1 MYISD
6 SLFSCYMCS
15 TAAESRSVRRDR
27 NFRLA
32 RTSIATESRSV
43 RQELARTSTATES
56 KRVRRDRNLRL
67 TIPSLIVLQSRTGFL
82 STRLLIRHDSHS
94 IFQTSFLLLRYRRGF
109 GR

>member
-56 KRVRRDRNLRL
+56 KRVRPKLPRASDLPLRRRDVVRRRNR
-67 TIPSLIVLQSRTGFL
+67 
-82 STRLLIRHDSHS
+82 
-94 IFQTSFLLLRYRRGF
+94 
-109 GR
+109 

>member
-32 RTSIATESRSV
+32 RTSIATES
-43 RQELARTSTATES
+43 
-56 KRVRRDRNLRL
+56 KRVRPKLPRASDLPLRRRDVVRRRNR
-67 TIPSLIVLQSRTGFL
+67 
-82 STRLLIRHDSHS
+82 
-94 IFQTSFLLLRYRRGF
+94 
-109 GR
+109 